1 MDLGPISSAPP
12 APPCA
17 PVEVSEQR
25 PAAEGLRG
33 PGSRG
38 GRWNADGSAAS
49 TRASRTAKE
58 FKTEARAAS
67 PLASRLDQGL
77 RWPVRCP
84 TRGRFQTQR
93 PAAPAVFRLA
103 QRAVASVGPTGTRS
117 GFRIGLCL
125 SGLSG
130 ERRWKRAW
138 PPDTVWA
145 EIRSAH
151 RFHVSAWWS
160 IDWSTSLV

>member
-1 MDLGPISSAPP
+1 MDLGPVSSAPP

-25 PAAEGLRG
+25 PAAEGLRD

-67 PLASRLDQGL
+67 PLAQPPRPRTSVACSLPHEG
-77 RWPVRCP
+77 PISNTAARCASCVSLGA
-84 TRGRFQTQR
+84 TGRCF
-93 PAAPAVFRLA
+93 
-103 QRAVASVGPTGTRS
+103 G
-117 GFRIGLCL
+117 
-125 SGLSG
+125 
-130 ERRWKRAW
+130 
-138 PPDTVWA
+138 
-145 EIRSAH
+145 
-151 RFHVSAWWS
+151 
-160 IDWSTSLV
+160 